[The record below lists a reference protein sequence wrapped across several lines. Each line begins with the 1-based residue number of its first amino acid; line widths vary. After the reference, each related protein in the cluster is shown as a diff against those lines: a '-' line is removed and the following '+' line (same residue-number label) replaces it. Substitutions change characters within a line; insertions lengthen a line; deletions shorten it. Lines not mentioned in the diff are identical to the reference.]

1 MQNGALRRVTE
12 LSAVTRQTM
21 EALLGRSLKDDEA
34 VSINVYKPAPTGDL
48 RQQISKQLL
57 ERIDK
62 TAAKYT
68 NRPDNEIEAAHEL
81 ESAIDEAVYHVRHHA
96 E

>member
-34 VSINVYKPAPTGDL
+34 VSINVYKPAPTGDH
-48 RQQISKQLL
+48 RPQISKQLL
-57 ERIDK
+57 ERIDT
-62 TAAKYT
+62 TAA
-68 NRPDNEIEAAHEL
+68 
-81 ESAIDEAVYHVRHHA
+81 
-96 E
+96 